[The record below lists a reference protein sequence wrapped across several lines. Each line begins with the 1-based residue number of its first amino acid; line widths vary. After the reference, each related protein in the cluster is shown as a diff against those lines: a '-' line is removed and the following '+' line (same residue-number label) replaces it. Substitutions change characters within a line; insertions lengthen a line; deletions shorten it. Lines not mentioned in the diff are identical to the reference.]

1 MSNQI
6 VSKSAESSNIKQFD
20 IAGNSDGKS
29 VSIAGGIIKFEY
41 FESILEDTITAKVT
55 FADTGN
61 TINNKTALDGLPI
74 VGSEKVSIKFAD
86 NNDEELK
93 LSLYIRKVTPI
104 YDDTTKSMVNL
115 DLASKEMIMNDKV
128 RLNQRFDGKV
138 SDYIKTIF
146 TDKNYL
152 GSEKNFE
159 IEEVSNNYNFI
170 GNNWKPFYAAN
181 WLSKRSVSAK
191 NQTLGDSAG
200 YLFFETSDGFK
211 FKSIDGLFA
220 QEQKKSII
228 YNQSPD
234 SRGENVPSGYDIK
247 ALEYE
252 KDNRVDVQSKLQ
264 MGTYSTRTIV
274 FDPFNCY
281 YEVIAPSSQEK
292 KDSLKLGGKELPVLN
307 PEFNRPGKN
316 KEFSR
321 TQYMLIDKGTLPTGN
336 TQQQIEK
343 SGEPNFDPQK
353 ILNQA
358 TMRYNQ
364 LFSSTCTVTI
374 GGDYSLHAG
383 DIVFLD
389 VPDLQTNIKN
399 DEINKQSGGLY
410 IIADLCHYVTPRETF
425 TKLTLARDSVGR
437 KGNHTSR

>member
-6 VSKSAESSNIKQFD
+6 VSKSAEASNINQFD
-20 IAGNSDGKS
+20 IAANGGGES

-41 FESILEDTITAKVT
+41 FESILEDTITARVT

-74 VGSEKVSIKFAD
+74 VGSEKVSIKFTD
-86 NNDEELK
+86 NNDKEIK
-93 LSLYIRKVTPI
+93 LSLYIKKATPI
-104 YDDTTKSMVNL
+104 YDDTTKSMVIL
-115 DLASKEMIMNDKV
+115 DLVSKEMIMNEKV
-128 RLNQRFDGKV
+128 RLNQRFDGKI

-146 TDKNYL
+146 TDKKYL

-220 QEQKKSII
+220 QKQKKSII
-228 YNQSPD
+228 YNQTPD
-234 SRGENVPSGYDIK
+234 LKVENVPAGYDIK

-252 KDNRVDVQSKLQ
+252 KDNRVDVQSKFQ

-281 YEVIAPSSQEK
+281 YEVINPISEEK
-292 KDSLKLGGKELPVLN
+292 KSSLKLGGKELPVLN

-316 KEFSR
+316 KDFSR
-321 TQYMLIDKGTLPTGN
+321 TQYMLIDKGTIPTGD
-336 TQQQIEK
+336 TQQQIAK

-364 LFSSTCTVTI
+364 LFSSTCTVKI
-374 GGDYSLHAG
+374 AGDYSLHAG

-389 VPDLQTNIKN
+389 APDLQTNTKN
-399 DEINKQSGGLY
+399 DEINKQSGGKYL
-410 IIADLCHYVTPRETF
+410 IADLCHYVTPRETY
-425 TKLTLARDSVGR
+425 TALTLARDSVGR

>member
-6 VSKSAESSNIKQFD
+6 VSKFAEASNINQFD
-20 IAGNSDGKS
+20 IVSNSGGKS
-29 VSIAGGIIKFEY
+29 TSIAGGITKFEY
-41 FESILEDTITAKVT
+41 FESILEDTITARVT

-74 VGSEKVSIKFAD
+74 VGSEKVSIKFTD
-86 NNDEELK
+86 NNKKEIK

-104 YDDTTKSMVNL
+104 YDDTTKSMVIL
-115 DLASKEMIMNDKV
+115 DLASKEMIMNEKV
-128 RLNQRFDGKV
+128 RLNQRFDGKI

-220 QEQKKSII
+220 QKQKKSIV
-228 YNQSPD
+228 YNQTPD
-234 SRGENVPSGYDIK
+234 TRGENVPAGYDIK

-252 KDNRVDVQSKLQ
+252 KDNRVDVQSKFQ

-281 YEVIAPSSQEK
+281 YEVINPISEEK

-307 PEFNRPGKN
+307 PEFKRPGKN

-321 TQYMLIDKGTLPTGN
+321 TQYMLIDKGTLPVGN
-336 TQQQIEK
+336 TKQQIEK
-343 SGEPNFDPQK
+343 SKEKNFDPQK

-364 LFSSTCTVTI
+364 LFSFTCTI
-374 GGDYSLHAG
+374 KIAGDYSLHAG
-383 DIVFLD
+383 DIVLLD
-389 VPDLQTNIKN
+389 VPDLQTNTKN
-399 DEINKQSGGLY
+399 DEINKKSGGKYL
-410 IIADLCHYVTPRETF
+410 IADLCHHVTT
-425 TKLTLARDSVGR
+425 TGTYTALTLARDSVGR
-437 KGNHTSR
+437 KGNHTTR